1 MKPSDNDTLTPR
13 ERLAISRHALLEQWG
28 ALPPLP
34 DSWEG
39 PATAYPRDM
48 PSSQPRFQGFTWT
61 SVVQNTARRW
71 WRRHPANAAGMMLRP
86 MLERQ
91 ARQHPKHLIVTAAAV
106 GAIVVLAKPW
116 RLLSITAVAAALLK
130 SSDVADLV
138 TSLMQRASH
147 HERKNYDNN
156 EPD

>member
-1 MKPSDNDTLTPR
+1 MKPSDDNTLTPQ

-34 DSWEG
+34 DPFDG
-39 PATAYPRDM
+39 PAHAYPRDM
-48 PSSQPRFQGFTWT
+48 PSSSTGSHGFTWT

-71 WRRHPANAAGMMLRP
+71 WRRHPANAAGMMLKP
-86 MLERQ
+86 MLVRQ
-91 ARQHPKHLIVTAAAV
+91 ARSHPGQLVVTAAAV

-138 TSLMQRASH
+138 TSLMQRVSH
-147 HERKNYDNN
+147 HERK
-156 EPD
+156 